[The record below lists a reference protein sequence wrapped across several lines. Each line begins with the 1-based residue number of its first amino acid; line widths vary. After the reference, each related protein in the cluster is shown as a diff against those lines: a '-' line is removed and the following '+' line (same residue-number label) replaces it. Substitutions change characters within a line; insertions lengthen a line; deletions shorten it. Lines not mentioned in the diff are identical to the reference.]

1 MKSTRGPKDRE
12 LRQVENS
19 GADGPS
25 CRGGEGDP
33 LQRQTER
40 AKERKRSEE
49 DEDREESSRQQPLI
63 TGLDLIMVA
72 NGGRIGRFS
81 VGDRIERGGR

>member
-1 MKSTRGPKDRE
+1 MKSARGPKDRE

-19 GADGPS
+19 EADGPS

-33 LQRQTER
+33 LQRQRT
-40 AKERKRSEE
+40 KERKRSEE